1 MSLNNLQ
8 LPQQVEIPLPAL
20 TGLHVYVIF
29 AVVIL
34 LAIWLEDLNSK
45 GVVFSASKARPI
57 RDPTIAIALGRS
69 YSSVATFRD
78 HVFETVIGEQ
88 GHSKIPS
95 CVRFPQFGPP
105 VLGFEAG
112 DQLKYDESGT
122 TVRDLGFLFGR
133 EWSDPEL
140 QPAIQNL
147 PQDVMAKEAQVVMN
161 APLDATDTFFSVE
174 GILAFH
180 LTHLKNITEGYLN
193 QTKAAVEL
201 AAISAGLD
209 LKLLISDSKAIS
221 EAYHIDRMVRKRD
234 IGKEGVADYFLIYQI
249 NNEGSRLSV
258 EYSLRRDRH
267 TVGFLD
273 DGFDLWNC
281 HLSSD
286 FEWSSSTS
294 IALVERLLKT
304 STLENFFVGRKILK
318 DEEDSF
324 RDDQAILYGA
334 ALVAYDLSD
343 DFDHIFPCTIDTT
356 IFDIGIQTQG
366 EEFLKI
372 FPEAITIPRMEFRV
386 VTTTTNDHGNAVIN
400 VYEGRS
406 LVASENRLL
415 GSIELDEL
423 SVGPKVEVEVE
434 IIFVLDAYG
443 ALIIEGTEKKSMVR
457 KEAVLKVFT
466 TLDW

>member
-1 MSLNNLQ
+1 MQ

-57 RDPTIAIALGRS
+57 RDPTIALALGRS

-105 VLGFEAG
+105 VLVFEAG
-112 DQLKYDESGT
+112 DRLKYDESGT
-122 TVRDLGFLFGR
+122 TVRDLSFLFGR

-147 PQDVMAKEAQVVMN
+147 PHDVMAKEAQVVVN
-161 APLDATDTFFSVE
+161 APLDATDTSFGVE
-174 GILAFH
+174 EILAFH
-180 LTHLKNITEGYLN
+180 LTHLKNITEG
-193 QTKAAVEL
+193 
-201 AAISAGLD
+201 
-209 LKLLISDSKAIS
+209 DSKAIS
-221 EAYHIDRMVRKRD
+221 EAYHVDRIARRRE
-234 IGKEGVADYFLIYQI
+234 IGEEGVADYFLIYQI

-258 EYSLRRDRH
+258 ECSLRRDRH
-267 TVGFLD
+267 TIGFLD

-286 FEWSSSTS
+286 FEWSSNTS

-304 STLENFFVGRKILK
+304 VQIQKRNITGIIVSGDSPHIDTLKSTLENFFVGKKILK

-324 RDDQAILYGA
+324 RDDQAILCGA
-334 ALVAYDLSD
+334 ALIAYDLSD
-343 DFDHIFPCTIDTT
+343 EFDHIFPYTIDTT
-356 IFDIGIQTQG
+356 VFDIGIQTQG
-366 EEFLKI
+366 EEFSKI
-372 FPEAITIPRMEFRV
+372 FLEAIPIPKMEVRV

-406 LVASENRLL
+406 LVASEKRLL
-415 GSIELDEL
+415 GSTEFDEL

-434 IIFVLDAYG
+434 MIFVLDAYG
-443 ALIIEGTEKKSMVR
+443 ALIFEGTEKKSMVR
-457 KEAVLKVFT
+457 KEAVLKVST

>member
-1 MSLNNLQ
+1 MPRPYMAN
-8 LPQQVEIPLPAL
+8 
-20 TGLHVYVIF
+20 T
-29 AVVIL
+29 
-34 LAIWLEDLNSK
+34 LNSK
-45 GVVFSASKARPI
+45 GVVFSAPKARPI
-57 RDPTIAIALGRS
+57 RDPTIALALGRS

-88 GHSKIPS
+88 VRSKIPS

-112 DQLKYDESGT
+112 DRLKYDETGT

-147 PQDVMAKEAQVVMN
+147 PHDVMAKEAQVVVN
-161 APLDATDTFFSVE
+161 APLDATDTSFGVE
-174 GILAFH
+174 EILAFH

-201 AAISAGLD
+201 AATSAGLN

-221 EAYHIDRMVRKRD
+221 EAYHIDRIARRRE
-234 IGKEGVADYFLIYQI
+234 IGEEGVTDYFLIYQI
-249 NNEGSRLSV
+249 NNEGSDYRWNTHYDVIVIQLGSCTMDSIFGIV
-258 EYSLRRDRH
+258 TSLLTSNGAAARPSR
-267 TVGFLD
+267 
-273 DGFDLWNC
+273 
-281 HLSSD
+281 SSN
-286 FEWSSSTS
+286 
-294 IALVERLLKT
+294 
-304 STLENFFVGRKILK
+304 STLENFFVGKKILK

-324 RDDQAILYGA
+324 RDDQAVLCGA
-334 ALVAYDLSD
+334 ALIAYDLSD
-343 DFDHIFPCTIDTT
+343 DFDHIFPYTIDTT
-356 IFDIGIQTQG
+356 IFDIGIQTHG
-366 EEFLKI
+366 EEFSKI
-372 FPEAITIPRMEFRV
+372 FLEAILIPKMEVRV

-434 IIFVLDAYG
+434 MIFVLDAYG
-443 ALIIEGTEKKSMVR
+443 ASIIEGTEKKSMVR